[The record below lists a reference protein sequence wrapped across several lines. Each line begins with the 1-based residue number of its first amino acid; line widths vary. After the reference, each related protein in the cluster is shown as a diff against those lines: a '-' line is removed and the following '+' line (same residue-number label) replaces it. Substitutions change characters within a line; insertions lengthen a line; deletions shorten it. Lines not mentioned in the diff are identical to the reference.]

1 MGCQKHP
8 ICFLK
13 HMFTMRDL
21 LYILIILFIGSIFI
35 FNKPKDYKSVYTKS
49 DTIKSIDTIY
59 IDKPIPKYI
68 KTKPDTIYLPSL
80 DTTVTIE
87 RETKIYGDSTYE
99 CQISGFKPS
108 LDYIHLFPTQTTIYK
123 EKVLEIEDK
132 QPLIEFKPSIGIGY
146 GLFNNKVD
154 LFVGGSLILNF

>member
-1 MGCQKHP
+1 MFIMKH
-8 ICFLK
+8 
-13 HMFTMRDL
+13 
-21 LYILIILFIGSIFI
+21 LIYLFIIICLLSVIVSN
-35 FNKPKDYKSVYTKS
+35 NKKIEPTIITKT
-49 DTIKSIDTIY
+49 DTITLYDTIT
-59 IDKPIPKYI
+59 IEKPIPKYI

-99 CQISGFKPS
+99 CQISGIKPS

-132 QPLIEFKPSIGIGY
+132 RPLIEFKPSIGIGY
-146 GLFNNKVD
+146 GTFNNKVD

>member
-1 MGCQKHP
+1 MKH
-8 ICFLK
+8 IV
-13 HMFTMRDL
+13 
-21 LYILIILFIGSIFI
+21 YLFIIICLLSVIVSN
-35 FNKPKDYKSVYTKS
+35 NKKIEPTIITKT
-49 DTIKSIDTIY
+49 DTITLYDTIT
-59 IDKPIPKYI
+59 IEKPIPKYI

-99 CQISGFKPS
+99 CQISGIKPS

>member
-1 MGCQKHP
+1 MKH
-8 ICFLK
+8 IV
-13 HMFTMRDL
+13 
-21 LYILIILFIGSIFI
+21 YLFIIICLLSVIVSN
-35 FNKPKDYKSVYTKS
+35 NKKIEPTIITKT
-49 DTIKSIDTIY
+49 DTITLYDTIT
-59 IDKPIPKYI
+59 IEKPIPKYI
-68 KTKPDTIYLPSL
+68 KTKPDTVYLPSL

-99 CQISGFKPS
+99 CQISGIKPS

>member
-1 MGCQKHP
+1 MKH
-8 ICFLK
+8 IV
-13 HMFTMRDL
+13 
-21 LYILIILFIGSIFI
+21 YIFI
-35 FNKPKDYKSVYTKS
+35 IICLLSVIVSNNKKAEPTIITKA
-49 DTIKSIDTIY
+49 DTITLYDTIT
-59 IDKPIPKYI
+59 IEKPIPKYI

-99 CQISGFKPS
+99 CQISGIKPS